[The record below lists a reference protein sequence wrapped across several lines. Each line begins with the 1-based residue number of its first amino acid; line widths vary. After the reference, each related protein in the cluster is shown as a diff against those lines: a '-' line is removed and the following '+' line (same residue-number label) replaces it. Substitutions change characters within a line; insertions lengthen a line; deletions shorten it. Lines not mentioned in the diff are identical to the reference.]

1 MEQILQRALKEL
13 QTIECCADTKLT
25 EVKLANQTT
34 KNNENESVK
43 GFVTNMNEKL
53 QLMNDLILQ
62 CNLLK
67 QSLKT
72 SNLN

>member
-13 QTIECCADTKLT
+13 QAIECCADTKLT

-34 KNNENESVK
+34 KNNENESAK
-43 GFVTNMNEKL
+43 RFVTNMNEKL

>member
-13 QTIECCADTKLT
+13 QAIECCADSKLT
-25 EVKLANQTT
+25 KVKLANQTT